1 MLLLLNL
8 SNTLWCTTVFT
19 WCVDKICKAKCSL
32 FFYAFLVVLCLGGL
46 RWLGVTHV
54 TYLDRRQNI
63 SAVARHERPAGLS
76 YSGARHGAGAGD
88 LGGTAVTGLT
98 SDHAMD

>member
-54 TYLDRRQNI
+54 TYLDRTYRW
-63 SAVARHERPAGLS
+63 PDT
-76 YSGARHGAGAGD
+76 SGVRGSVTRV
-88 LGGTAVTGLT
+88 LGMEPELAILAAQLLPG
-98 SDHAMD
+98 